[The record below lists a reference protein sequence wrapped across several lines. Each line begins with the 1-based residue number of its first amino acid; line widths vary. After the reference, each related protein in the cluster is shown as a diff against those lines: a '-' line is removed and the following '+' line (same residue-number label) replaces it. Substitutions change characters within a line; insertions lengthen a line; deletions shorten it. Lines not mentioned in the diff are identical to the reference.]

1 MTHRHFYMI
10 LPPPGFVFSDNAR
23 YVFDVPNFV
32 DEMPIKYLRIQL
44 TWEGTTAPP
53 LGVDSTGFEGS
64 TPVSGLVTFASTP
77 LVFTQPDGGY
87 QYFDLEYIPNP
98 DYETITVQVA
108 DGAQLVQVVID
119 SVSVPEPATIGLLAF
134 GTLAMLRKRI

>member
-1 MTHRHFYMI
+1 MAQLHR
-10 LPPPGFVFSDNAR
+10 L
-23 YVFDVPNFV
+23 
-32 DEMPIKYLRIQL
+32 
-44 TWEGTTAPP
+44 W
-53 LGVDSTGFEGS
+53 GVDSTGFEGS
-64 TPVSGLVTFASTP
+64 TPVPGLVTFASTP

-87 QYFDLEYIPNP
+87 QYFDLEYRPNP

-108 DGAQLVQVVID
+108 DGAQLVQVMID